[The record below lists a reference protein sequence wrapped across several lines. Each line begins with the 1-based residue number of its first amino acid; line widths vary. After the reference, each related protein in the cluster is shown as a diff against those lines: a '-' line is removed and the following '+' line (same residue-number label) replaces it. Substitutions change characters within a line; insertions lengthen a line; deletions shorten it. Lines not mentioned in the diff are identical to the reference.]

1 MLKLSPTGKPL
12 CIRCSKL
19 ATHEIHVSRPD
30 GWVVFSYQCVEHRY
44 ASSKLLTLFHIEG
57 LELDEQS
64 YHRPLFVAWLLEHKD
79 VTVGCSADEARCP
92 LAHFYSRYY
101 DMPCRVT
108 FDGEVRTL
116 DGFNEEFALHCL
128 PAWAKAF
135 TLAVDFTHPDTEITG
150 LQALELLTKCM
161 GRG

>member
-64 YHRPLFVAWLLEHKD
+64 ARA
-79 VTVGCSADEARCP
+79 TRCGGASAGCC
-92 LAHFYSRYY
+92 
-101 DMPCRVT
+101 
-108 FDGEVRTL
+108 
-116 DGFNEEFALHCL
+116 
-128 PAWAKAF
+128 
-135 TLAVDFTHPDTEITG
+135 
-150 LQALELLTKCM
+150 
-161 GRG
+161 